1 MLFEGNIIKTA
12 KKVKKTKSRFFV
24 VIIMDIYSD
33 NENGHIL
40 VSGKDWLLKKNCI
53 NLSLQTCL
61 EIAKRFIGFEK
72 LNIQV
77 LVR

>member
-24 VIIMDIYSD
+24 VIMDIYSD

-40 VSGKDWLLKKNCI
+40 VSGKD
-53 NLSLQTCL
+53 
-61 EIAKRFIGFEK
+61 
-72 LNIQV
+72 
-77 LVR
+77 

>member
-1 MLFEGNIIKTA
+1 MFFEGNIIKTA

-40 VSGKDWLLKKNCI
+40 VSGKD
-53 NLSLQTCL
+53 
-61 EIAKRFIGFEK
+61 
-72 LNIQV
+72 
-77 LVR
+77 